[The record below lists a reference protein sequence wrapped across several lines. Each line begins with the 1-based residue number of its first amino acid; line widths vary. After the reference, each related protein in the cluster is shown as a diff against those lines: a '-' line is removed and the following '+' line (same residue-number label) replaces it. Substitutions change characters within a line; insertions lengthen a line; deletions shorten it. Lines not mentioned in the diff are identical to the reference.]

1 MFSSNSL
8 ANDSIVG
15 ILRASTNIET
25 TRSNSIQRGANK
37 RRALARATSS
47 PADSLDTRKSASSSS
62 SLKITAVCS
71 VALAA
76 TLLRAPLDAQAFGSK
91 TSQSLRDD
99 AKEYK
104 VELIGGS
111 LSGTIK
117 VSSKLNRSS
126 QETVTFD
133 FSDVQG
139 LAPSTKHGIN
149 IHDETGKSWN
159 PELRNHGG
167 PNSLKK
173 FGASACHYVGDGCV
187 LNRHYGDLGNIV
199 VDGEGKIGNVKD
211 MYVSL
216 NKNKDNFIGGKEF
229 VIHEREDDFA
239 TEANDGNAG
248 SVLAKGSI
256 DAIN

>member
-1 MFSSNSL
+1 
-8 ANDSIVG
+8 
-15 ILRASTNIET
+15 
-25 TRSNSIQRGANK
+25 
-37 RRALARATSS
+37 
-47 PADSLDTRKSASSSS
+47 
-62 SLKITAVCS
+62 VCS

-111 LSGTIK
+111 ISGTIK

-216 NKNKDNFIGGKEF
+216 NENKDNFIGGKEF

>member
-37 RRALARATSS
+37 RHALARATSS

-111 LSGTIK
+111 ISGTIK

-187 LNRHYGDLGNIV
+187 LN
-199 VDGEGKIGNVKD
+199 
-211 MYVSL
+211 
-216 NKNKDNFIGGKEF
+216 
-229 VIHEREDDFA
+229 
-239 TEANDGNAG
+239 
-248 SVLAKGSI
+248 
-256 DAIN
+256 